1 MNESTEKDWD
11 DGLTPQERI
20 FLLHYCSDEDT
31 LFNGTLAYKAAYTKT
46 GKTGRKT
53 APRDATCAASASRM
67 LRNVKI
73 KTAMRKLLAVV
84 NADWNE
90 ENTYRSL
97 HDIAQ
102 LATFNP
108 ADIINDD
115 GSLKTPLAKLGPLA
129 KCVEQIETFPTKS
142 GQLVTCVRLAP
153 RHKYLSMMTKI
164 LNLIKTDD
172 GKDGAMQTAGRPQV
186 IYLTQKIDGTREEQ
200 CAAWNTMPDDTG
212 KENKE

>member
-1 MNESTEKDWD
+1 MGENTEKDWD

-20 FLLHYCSDEDT
+20 FLLHYCSDEET
-31 LFNGTLAYKAAYTKT
+31 LFNGTAAYKAAYTKT
-46 GKTGRKT
+46 GKTGKKT
-53 APRDATCAASASRM
+53 SPRDSTCAASASRL

-73 KTAMRKLLAVV
+73 RSAMRKLLAVV

-90 ENTYRSL
+90 ANTYRSL

-115 GSLKTPLAKLGPLA
+115 GSLKMPLAKLGSLA

-142 GQLVTCVRLAP
+142 GKLVTVVRLAP

-172 GKDGAMQTAGRPQV
+172 ENKDGKDGTTNGKAQI
-186 IYLTQKIDGTREEQ
+186 IYLTQKIEGTREEQ
-200 CAAWNTMPDDTG
+200 CATWNKQPESG
-212 KENKE
+212 EEN